1 MSWLQ
6 ISFEISCDSAPAL
19 SNLLT
24 DAGALAVTLLDAGDE
39 PVLEPAPGAT
49 PLWTKTRVVGLFA
62 SEVNAASVLDRL
74 RIMHAG
80 DALPPHKIEHL
91 EDQPGQRLC
100 RDEVRPMRFGERLW
114 VYPSWAAPPQP
125 QAVNVRLDPGLAFG
139 TGTHP
144 TTALCLEWL
153 GELPLRGLQ
162 LLDYGCGSG
171 ILAIAGLKLGARRAW
186 AVDTDPQAL
195 EATRRNATENGVLKR
210 LITVPPG
217 GLQAVIVEVLVANIL
232 AGPVIDLAPAFARYV
247 SRGGRIGLSGV
258 LRDQAMLV
266 RERYQSWFDM
276 NQTVYREDWCLLTG
290 RRGNAGLS

>member
-1 MSWLQ
+1 MSWLK
-6 ISFEISCDSAPAL
+6 ISFEVSSDSAPAL
-19 SNLLT
+19 SDLLT
-24 DAGALAVTLLDAGDE
+24 EAGALAVTLQDAGHE

-62 SEVNAASVLDRL
+62 SKVNAASLLHRL
-74 RIMHAG
+74 RIMHAA
-80 DALPPHKIEHL
+80 DALPPHRIEHL
-91 EDQPGQRLC
+91 QDQPWQRLC
-100 RDEVRPMRFGERLW
+100 RDDFRPMRFGKRLW
-114 VYPSWAAPPQP
+114 VCPSWAAPPQP
-125 QAVNVRLDPGLAFG
+125 GAVNVRLDPGLAFG

-195 EATRRNATENGVLKR
+195 EATRRNATENGIDER
-210 LITVPPG
+210 LVTVPPRE
-217 GLQAVIVEVLVANIL
+217 LPAVTVEVLVANIL
-232 AGPVIDLAPAFARYV
+232 AGPIFDLAPTFARYV

-266 RERYQSWFDM
+266 LERYQPWFEM
-276 NQTVYREDWCLLTG
+276 SQTVYREDWCLLTG
-290 RRGNAGLS
+290 HRRTEGPC